1 MMHNNYSSLVLHQ
14 QIHPHTLQTTTHS
27 FPTTVLGNEHEGIE
41 TKKHADI
48 FVKGPRSR
56 ARPFFRMLPAYTIIK
71 LDHHG
76 VVIKFQ
82 RSKYASITGSLR
94 LQVEYYNGLHR
105 GKSFPMEAQGFK
117 LGP

>member
-48 FVKGPRSR
+48 FVNVLTVNFTKPQQ
-56 ARPFFRMLPAYTIIK
+56 A
-71 LDHHG
+71 
-76 VVIKFQ
+76 Q
-82 RSKYASITGSLR
+82 C
-94 LQVEYYNGLHR
+94 LHT
-105 GKSFPMEAQGFK
+105 
-117 LGP
+117 